1 MRKPLIHTAGRRVVL
16 LGVCLSVIFLEPW
29 RAPARAGQ
37 AEEEMYLDLDIGGA
51 EQDVGDKVSADMHY
65 KLGMEYFK
73 REQFDQADAEFKKAL
88 EAYPNHA
95 LAHYGLG
102 YCQEAQDNIM
112 GAVREY
118 LVAKRLDPES
128 YEVCWRL
135 GEAYRSMGLVDRAV
149 SEYRS
154 ALEANPEFL
163 EGYINI
169 GLLYKEQGMLGQ
181 AADAFRGAL
190 NLDPQNKFAIVNLTN
205 CLKGQK
211 KFQEARQ
218 ELQKLKEKISDPQF
232 IKIID
237 VLLSQIKSG

>member
-1 MRKPLIHTAGRRVVL
+1 MRKPLIHAAGWNVVL
-16 LGVCLSVIFLEPW
+16 SGVCLSFLFVELW
-29 RAPARAGQ
+29 CSPARAGQ
-37 AEEEMYLDLDIGGA
+37 AEEEMYLDLDIGRA
-51 EQDVGDKVSADMHY
+51 EEDVGDKVSADTHY

-118 LVAKRLDPES
+118 LVAKRLGPES

-135 GEAYRSMGLVDRAV
+135 GEAYRSMGLVAKAV

-181 AADAFRGAL
+181 AVDAFRRAL
-190 NLDPQNKFAIVNLTN
+190 DINPRNKFAIVNLTN
-205 CLKGQK
+205 CLKEQK
-211 KFQEARQ
+211 KFREARQ